1 MKWYADLPGRRELQL
16 AGDLTL
22 AVWVVVWVW
31 LADVVHD
38 AVMELAEPGRQL
50 EAAGSSLGDR
60 LRDAGSTVGGIPY
73 VGDDADKPFQAAG
86 SSSDQL
92 AAAGRSQVEAVQTM
106 AFWLGL
112 TVALVPILVALAV
125 YLPPRIRFVRRAT
138 AGQRFLDSA
147 ADLDLFA
154 LRALANQPLH
164 VLARISPDPAEAW
177 RRKDADVVR
186 RLAALELKANGL
198 APPAVGAATASPS
211 P

>member
-16 AGDLTL
+16 AGDLGL
-22 AVWVVVWVW
+22 AVWVVVWIW

-38 AVMELAEPGRQL
+38 AVMELAEPGREL

-60 LRDAGSTVGGIPY
+60 LREAGSAVGGIPY
-73 VGDDADKPFQAAG
+73 VGDDVDRPFEAAG

-92 AAAGRSQVEAVQTM
+92 AAAGRSQVEAVETM
-106 AFWLGL
+106 AFWLAL
-112 TVALVPILVALAV
+112 TVALVPILIALAV

-164 VLARISPDPAEAW
+164 VLARVSPDPAEAW

-186 RLAALELKANGL
+186 RLATLELKANGL
-198 APPAVGAATASPS
+198 APPPATARAAPS